1 MLAINL
7 KFLNYTEHLQHP
19 MKYFSA
25 GEKEN
30 LCKDIYPFKS
40 FAVVEK
46 SDMSTALVLCITF
59 FWELNSDNVTNQRD
73 LCLNILVGT

>member
-1 MLAINL
+1 MIKLE
-7 KFLNYTEHLQHP
+7 FLNHTEHLQYP
-19 MKYFSA
+19 VKSFSA
-25 GEKEN
+25 GEKN
-30 LCKDIYPFKS
+30 LCKHIYHLKS

-46 SDMSTALVLCITF
+46 SDMSTALVLCITL